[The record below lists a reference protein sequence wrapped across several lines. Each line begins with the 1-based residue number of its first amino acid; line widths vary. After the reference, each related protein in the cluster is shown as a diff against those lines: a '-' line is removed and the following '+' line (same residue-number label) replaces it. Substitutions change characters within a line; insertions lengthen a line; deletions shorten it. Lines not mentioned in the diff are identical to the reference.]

1 MFGWCGEILVVDL
14 SSMEAKRVEADREIL
29 CSYMGG
35 RGLGARI
42 LYEYTSPSID
52 PFSPENVLVF
62 AVGPLTGTRV
72 YTSGRYAV
80 VGKSPLTGGC
90 FYSSSGGFFGASL
103 KKAGLDALIVKG
115 RAEKPVMLVVD
126 DGDVEFKDATWL
138 WGKGTR
144 EVRRELRRELKGFN
158 IACIGPA
165 GENLVRYACILND
178 VSNAAGR
185 GGLGGV
191 MGSKMLK
198 AIAVR
203 GSREVDVADEDM
215 LDELME
221 KARNRFIWNPV
232 LSKALSYYGT
242 SALVNVINEHGILP
256 TRNFQQGYFS
266 MAEEISGEALKERIF
281 VRKSSCFNCPVGCKR
296 ITRVGETEGEGP
308 EYESIGALGSMLMIG
323 TIEKVAEINYLCNDL
338 GLDTISTGVT
348 LACAM
353 ELSERGLLG
362 EKLAWGDFERV
373 KELVVD
379 VAYRR
384 GIGDRLAEGS
394 RRFAESL
401 GGEAYAMQ
409 VKGLELAMYDPRGAF
424 GQGLG
429 YATANRGGCHLNPY
443 MVAVEIFGVP
453 HLMDRF
459 SAAGK
464 ASIVAYLQ
472 NLSAAV
478 DSMVLC
484 KFTMLEFDDE
494 MYSRFLSAVT
504 GLEFTQETVVT
515 VGERIWNLERV
526 YNLKAGVRTEEDKL
540 PGRLLEPMEEGACA
554 GKSIPFNEMLKE
566 YYMVRGWGDDGKPRR
581 EKLERLGLGVD
592 V

>member
-1 MFGWCGEILVVDL
+1 VVDL
-14 SSMEAKRVEADREIL
+14 SSMEAKRVEADREL
-29 CSYMGG
+29 LYGYMGG
-35 RGLGARI
+35 RGLGVKV
-42 LYEYTSPSID
+42 LHDEVSPSAD
-52 PFSPENVLVF
+52 PFSPENILVF

-80 VGKSPLTGGC
+80 VGKSPLTEGC

-103 KKAGLDALIVKG
+103 KKAGLDALVVRG
-115 RAEKPVMLVVD
+115 RAERPALLVVD
-126 DGDVEFKDATWL
+126 DRDVEFRDAAWL

-144 EVRRELRRELKGFN
+144 ETRKELRRELKGFSV
-158 IACIGPA
+158 ACIGPA

-185 GGLGGV
+185 GGLGAV
-191 MGSKMLK
+191 MGSKRLK

-203 GSREVDVADEDM
+203 GSREVEVADEDV
-215 LDELME
+215 LDELMD

-256 TRNFQQGYFS
+256 TKNFQQGYFS
-266 MAEEISGEALKERIF
+266 MAEEISGEALRERIL

-296 ITRVGETEGEGP
+296 ITRVGELEGEGP
-308 EYESIGALGSMLMIG
+308 EYETIGALGSMLAIG
-323 TIEKVAEINYLCNDL
+323 SIEEVAEINYLCNDL

-348 LACAM
+348 VACAV
-353 ELSERGLLG
+353 ELSERGIIG
-362 EKLAWGDFERV
+362 EKFRWGDSERV
-373 KELVVD
+373 KGLVVD

-384 GIGDRLAEGS
+384 GLGDKLAEGS
-394 RRFAESL
+394 KRFAESIG
-401 GGEAYAMQ
+401 GGEYAMH
-409 VKGLELAMYDPRGAF
+409 VKRLELAMYDPRGAF

-484 KFTMLEFDDE
+484 KFTMFEFDDE
-494 MYSRFLSAVT
+494 MYARFLSAVT
-504 GLEFTQETVVT
+504 GVEFTQETVVT
-515 VGERIWNLERV
+515 VGERIWNLERI
-526 YNLKAGVRTEEDKL
+526 YNLKAGIGEDRL
-540 PGRLLEPMEEGACA
+540 PERLLTPMEEGVCA
-554 GKSIPFNEMLKE
+554 GRNIPLGEMLKE
-566 YYMVRGWGDDGKPRR
+566 YYRVRGWSEDGKPRR
-581 EKLERLGLGVD
+581 EKLESLGLEVET
-592 V
+592 